1 MRYIIDRF
9 EGELAVLE
17 LENGEFVS
25 VTTKILPPNATE
37 GSVINI
43 TCDEYETEKKRLAA
57 KKKMDSIFTN
67 KENV

>member
-1 MRYIIDRF
+1 MRVIIDRF

-25 VTTKILPPNATE
+25 VDTKILPPNAIE

-43 TCDEYETEKKRLAA
+43 TCDEGETEKKRLAA
-57 KKKMDSIFTN
+57 KKKMDSIFH
-67 KENV
+67 K